1 MVSGEA
7 VADMLSLIALL
18 FALFL
23 ILGQPVAFALA
34 LAAIPVFLFTGTMPP
49 TVAVQKMVSATQSFP
64 LLAVP
69 FFILA
74 GNLMNVAGITERLV
88 AFSRLL
94 TGWLAGGLAQV
105 SILLSFMMGGISGS
119 AVADASMECRLLGP
133 SMIGQGWSRPLTA
146 TVLAFGS
153 IITATIPPSIGLILF
168 GFINEVSI
176 GRLFLAG
183 LLPGMLLT
191 LMLML
196 TTWVVARRNGYEP
209 TLASLPNRGEVW
221 ASFRDSVWAL
231 LFPVI
236 LVVGFRFG
244 LFTATEAGAFLVF
257 YALFIGT
264 FIYRELTLKKLI
276 DAAHASLH
284 DLGMIMLLIMMAGV
298 LGYAVTI
305 ERAPQQITEFVTTL
319 TSDPA
324 MVLLL
329 IVGLLVVSGMFLE
342 GAANIL
348 LVTPIVMPVLVSAGY
363 DPVHMGILLVL
374 LINLGGLTPPV
385 GVIMFTVCGILDVRT
400 SAYAR
405 AALPF
410 FVTLALFFA
419 ILAWFP
425 SLSTAIPNL
434 LM

>member
-1 MVSGEA
+1 
-7 VADMLSLIALL
+7 MLLLIAAL

-23 ILGQPVAFALA
+23 IIGQPVAFALA
-34 LAAIPVFLFTGTMPP
+34 LAAIPVFVLTGTMPP

-74 GNLMNVAGITERLV
+74 GNLMNVTGITDRLV
-88 AFSRLL
+88 TFSRLL

-105 SILLSFMMGGISGS
+105 SIVLSFMMGGISGS
-119 AVADASMECRLLGP
+119 AVADASMESRLLGP
-133 SMIGQGWSRPLTA
+133 SMIKQGFSKPTTA
-146 TVLAFGS
+146 AILAFGS

-183 LLPGMLLT
+183 ILPGAVLTVT
-191 LMLML
+191 LMV
-196 TTWVVARRNGYEP
+196 TTWIVAKRNGYAP
-209 TLASLPNRGEVW
+209 DLAGPPSRGELW
-221 ASFRDSVWAL
+221 ASFKQSVWAL
-231 LFPVI
+231 MFPVI
-236 LVVGFRFG
+236 LIVGFRFG
-244 LFTATEAGAFLVF
+244 IFTATEAGAFLVF
-257 YALFIGT
+257 YALFIGI
-264 FIYRELTLKKLI
+264 FIYRELTLAKLREAMETSI
-276 DAAHASLH
+276 H

-298 LGYAVTI
+298 LGYAITI

-319 TSDPA
+319 TSDPT

-329 IVGLLVVSGMFLE
+329 IVALLVVSGMFLE

-348 LVTPIVMPVLVSAGY
+348 LVTPIVMPVLITAGY
-363 DPVHMGILLVL
+363 DPIHMGILIVL

-385 GVIMFTVCGILDVRT
+385 GVIMFTVCGILGVKT
-400 SAYAR
+400 GEYTR
-405 AALPF
+405 ASIPF
-410 FVTLALFFA
+410 FLALAVFFV
-419 ILAWFP
+419 ILAMVPF
-425 SLSTAIPNL
+425 LSTALPNA